1 MLLHL
6 RGSMAIVPDMRVTG
20 GILRGRLIK
29 SPKGDEVRPT
39 QDMVRQAVF
48 SSLAERIPGASF
60 LDLFAGTGAVGL
72 EAWSRGAAR
81 IDWVEGGAQVFPV
94 LKSNLET
101 LCGGESGKTA
111 DQEWKAN
118 RSDVFRFI
126 EGLKGTQSYDIIF
139 ADPPYDRPGT
149 ARWATRLLNILSI
162 GGLLTEEGIFVME
175 QSREEVEARHYA
187 WEITASKVYGGTR
200 VTMYKKLR
208 K

>member
-1 MLLHL
+1 
-6 RGSMAIVPDMRVTG
+6 
-20 GILRGRLIK
+20 
-29 SPKGDEVRPT
+29 
-39 QDMVRQAVF
+39 MVRQAVF

-94 LKSNLET
+94 LKANLEM
-101 LCGGESGKTA
+101 LCGGATGKTA
-111 DQEWKAN
+111 EQEWQAT

-126 EGLKGTQSYDIIF
+126 EGLRGTQSYNIVF
-139 ADPPYDRPGT
+139 ADPPYDRLGT
-149 ARWATRLLNILSI
+149 ARWAMRLLNMLAV
-162 GGLLTEEGIFVME
+162 GGVLADEGIFVME
-175 QSREEVEARHYA
+175 QSREEAEARHYA